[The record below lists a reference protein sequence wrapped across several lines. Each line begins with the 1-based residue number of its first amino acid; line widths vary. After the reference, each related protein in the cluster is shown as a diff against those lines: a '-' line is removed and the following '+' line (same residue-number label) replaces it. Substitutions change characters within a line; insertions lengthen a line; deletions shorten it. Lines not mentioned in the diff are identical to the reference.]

1 MTTQIRFA
9 LSLLTGLFAL
19 AANATV
25 ATSTFEEL
33 PLSASGY
40 YFPAASTPF
49 TSGLASFNHDYS
61 DFGIPDC
68 CWSGWTYSNQTDATT
83 AGFSNQYSAFAG
95 SGAGGSANYAV
106 AYLGAPVISFAAPV
120 AAQGVYITNTT
131 YAALSMRDG
140 DSFAKKFGGETGND
154 ADFLT
159 LTITGFDASAQ
170 VTGSVDVNLADYRF
184 ADNSQD
190 YLLSQW
196 AFVDL
201 DSLGVVSSLGFTMA
215 SSDMGDFGMNTPA
228 YFALDNLSVA
238 AVPEANT
245 LAMTMLGLCAVGAA
259 VRRRVVRK
267 G

>member
-1 MTTQIRFA
+1 MTPSIRFPLA
-9 LSLLTGLFAL
+9 CVAGMFAL
-19 AANATV
+19 AGNAV
-25 ATSTFEEL
+25 AVTSTFEEL
-33 PLSASGY
+33 PLPASGY

-49 TSGLASFNHDYS
+49 ISESASFNHDYS

-68 CWSGWTYSNQTDATT
+68 CWSGWTYSNQTDVTT
-83 AGFSNQYSAFAG
+83 ASFTNQYSAFAG

-106 AYLGAPVISFAAPV
+106 AYLGTPVISFASPV

-131 YAALSMRDG
+131 YTALSMRDG
-140 DSFAKKFGGETGND
+140 DAFAKKFGGVTGND

-159 LTITGFDASAQ
+159 LTITGFDSSAQ
-170 VTGSVDVNLADYRF
+170 STGSVNVNLADYRF
-184 ADNSQD
+184 SDNSQD

-201 DSLGVVSSLGFTMA
+201 TSLGVVSSLGFTMT
-215 SSDMGDFGMNTPA
+215 SSDVGDFGMNTPA

-245 LAMTMLGLCAVGAA
+245 LAMTMLGLFAVGAA
-259 VRRRVVRK
+259 VRSRVARK